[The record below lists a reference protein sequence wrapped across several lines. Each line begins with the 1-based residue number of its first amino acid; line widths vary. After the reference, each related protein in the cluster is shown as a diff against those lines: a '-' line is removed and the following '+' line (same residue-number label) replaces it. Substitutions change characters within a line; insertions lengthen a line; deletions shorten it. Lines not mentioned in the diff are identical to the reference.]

1 MSETTASPTPLDPPI
16 HWPRF
21 AICAAIGLLLWFC
34 PVPAGVEPEGWRV
47 LAVFAATIVSFILR
61 PMPMAATTII
71 GLVILILTNTFAA
84 DSKKAVEYA
93 LSGYGSAIVWLM
105 TAAFL
110 ISGAVVETGLGRR
123 VALMLIHRLGR
134 SARGLAWGIGSAELV
149 LGPFVASNTA
159 RGGGVLAPIV
169 DSLCRTLA
177 RGDEVAR
184 RNGVSELMI
193 LTGSHSNLITSAMFL
208 TGMSA
213 NAIVSQAGADIAGV
227 GFGWNTWALGGLV
240 PGVVGLALMPLFLT
254 LFVKPEGVDIAAA
267 RNQAQTELKKLGPV
281 SRNERVLL
289 GVFLLVLTL
298 WSTSKLHGIHTTAV
312 ALLGVATLLLT
323 GAHSWRS
330 MANNGGA
337 WDAMVWLGG
346 LVTMAAALKD
356 RGVVAWFAE
365 NAKEWV
371 GGLGGV
377 TALLGL
383 ALIYF
388 YSMYG
393 FSMLSGHITA
403 MAAAFM
409 ALAISMDAP
418 PMLTVALLAYFSN
431 LCGCLTNYS
440 SGPVIIYFGMGY
452 VPAARWFRIGALVSL
467 FHMAVWLTVGM
478 AWWKILGWW

>member
-1 MSETTASPTPLDPPI
+1 MSETSASPTPFDPPI
-16 HWPRF
+16 HWSRF
-21 AICAAIGLLLWFC
+21 AICAAIGGVLWFW
-34 PVPAGVEPEGWRV
+34 PAPAGVEPEGWRV
-47 LAVFAATIVSFILR
+47 LAVFAATIISFILR

-105 TAAFL
+105 VAAFL

-227 GFGWNTWALGGLV
+227 EFGWNTWALGGIV
-240 PGVVGLALMPLFLT
+240 PGVVGLALLPLFLT
-254 LFVKPEGVDIAAA
+254 LFVIPEGVDIAAA
-267 RNQAQTELKKLGPV
+267 RNQAQVELKKLGPV
-281 SRNERVLL
+281 TRNERVLL
-289 GVFLLVLTL
+289 GVFLLVLVL

-365 NAKEWV
+365 NAKDWV
-371 GGLGGV
+371 GSLGGV

-418 PMLTVALLAYFSN
+418 PALTVALLAYFSN

-452 VPAARWFRIGALVSL
+452 VPAARWFRVGALVSL
-467 FHMAVWLTVGM
+467 FHLTVWLTVGM
-478 AWWKILGWW
+478 TWWKFLGWW